1 MKFALLSFL
10 KTLYYVV
17 IFSVIKGLYP
27 DEREADEELQ
37 RVQGKETKIRVY
49 YVRKHS
55 FFNKR
60 RKATLENAHPLMHAS
75 SALLL
80 ASTTTN

>member
-1 MKFALLSFL
+1 MKFALLSIL
-10 KTLYYVV
+10 ETLYYVV
-17 IFSVIKGLYP
+17 IFSIIKGLYLN
-27 DEREADEELQ
+27 ERDGDKELG
-37 RVQGKETKIRVY
+37 RVQGRKTKIRVY

-60 RKATLENAHPLMHAS
+60 GKATLENGTPTHAS

-80 ASTTTN
+80 ASTTAT